1 MLEHVGTKWNPRIDS
16 ISELEGKTHLGFE
29 SAWSAPESLLRR
41 LHELSGWKIVNRH
54 EDPNAEHDLVLVC
67 EGGTCT
73 ALQLP
78 GTTTCSNCEARW

>member
-1 MLEHVGTKWNPRIDS
+1 MLDHVGTKWNPRIDS

-54 EDPNAEHDLVLVC
+54 DDPDAEHDLVLVC

-73 ALQLP
+73 MLQLP